1 MKITVEKLCRDA
13 GKEAQNKRV
22 TTSLI
27 FPFYRKKKKSVSHNV
42 NCFKFMCIPYLI
54 RVYGT
59 ATSWQNSTHICFAR
73 HSVL

>member
-27 FPFYRKKKKSVSHNV
+27 FPFYRKKKSQSH
-42 NCFKFMCIPYLI
+42 
-54 RVYGT
+54 T
-59 ATSWQNSTHICFAR
+59 T
-73 HSVL
+73 